1 MKLAYGITVQEG
13 EDPFVTLIEH
23 ANDNFNIATTP
34 GTILIISVL
43 TSVYQIIQA
52 NFS

>member
-1 MKLAYGITVQEG
+1 MKLAYGITVQEE

-34 GTILIISVL
+34 GWSVTL
-43 TSVYQIIQA
+43 RAEMSTLQRS
-52 NFS
+52 